1 MPNIDW
7 NLKGVEISAC
17 NCDWGCPCQFNALP
31 THGNCRASTA
41 FEIERGHFGD
51 TKLDGLKFGGL
62 FAWPKAIHEGNGEAQ
77 PFIDVSASEAQR
89 MALLTIMSG
98 AETEPGATIFNVF
111 AATLVKMHDP
121 IFLPIE
127 FRVDRT
133 KMSGSFSVP
142 DIVAVK
148 NEPIRNPVTGVEHRV
163 RVTLP
168 QGFEYTEADFV
179 SSATKTAPKAAIALD
194 WAKGHGHLA
203 DVHWTGQGPVR

>member
-7 NLKGVEISAC
+7 SVKGVEISAC

-41 FEIERGHFGD
+41 VEIERGHFGE
-51 TKLDGLKFGGL
+51 TKLDGLRFGGL

-77 PFIDVSASEAQR
+77 PFIDARASEAQR
-89 MALLTIMSG
+89 AALLTIMSG
-98 AETEPGATIFNVF
+98 AETVPGATIFNVF
-111 AATLVKMHDP
+111 AATLAKMHDP

-127 FRVDRT
+127 FKVDRA
-133 KMSGSFSVP
+133 KLRGSFGVP
-142 DIVAVK
+142 DIVAVQ
-148 NEPIRNPVTGVEHRV
+148 NEPIRNPVTGEPHRA

-179 SSATKTAPKAAIALD
+179 SSATKTASGAAIALD
-194 WAKGHGHLA
+194 WAAGHGHLA
-203 DVHWTGQGPVR
+203 DVHWTGNGPVR